1 MKTECPHC
9 GQHYEVDEEYI
20 GQIANCI
27 ICKQE
32 FVIEMIRPDNAIQE
46 KKEKQPITTSTE
58 NSTIE
63 KESVINKPEKT
74 KMVNSISKYNPE
86 WKYNWPLVG
95 CLFLFFCI
103 FLLSNSCS
111 DYGKTPKPKGPPT
124 NAEWVRYFN
133 KVKADEEKK
142 QQQEWDYIR
151 NY

>member
-9 GQHYEVDEEYI
+9 GQHYEVDEKYI

-32 FVIEMIRPDNAIQE
+32 FVIEMIRPDDGIQE
-46 KKEKQPITTSTE
+46 IFAKKQPVETSTE
-58 NSTIE
+58 KRTISKE
-63 KESVINKPEKT
+63 TNLKESMTDKPKKT
-74 KMVNSISKYNPE
+74 KMVNSIIKSDLAMY
-86 WKYNWPLVG
+86 VFI
-95 CLFLFFCI
+95 FLFI
-103 FLLSNSCS
+103 FLLINSCS
-111 DYGKTPKPKGPPT
+111 DSSKTPKPKGPPT